1 MIIKLLNLPHLK
13 SIYCVTAHCLYCCIN
28 YNHQFRWA
36 GGGTKTIYCQLFK
49 EIIMKLNAPKNVTW
63 WIAVIIGVLGVLG
76 SVVTL
81 PVISTYYFLFVVVGF
96 VLLAL
101 ATLLKGL

>member
-1 MIIKLLNLPHLK
+1 MN
-13 SIYCVTAHCLYCCIN
+13 
-28 YNHQFRWA
+28 
-36 GGGTKTIYCQLFK
+36 
-49 EIIMKLNAPKNVTW
+49 LNAPKTVTW

-76 SVVTL
+76 SVVQL
-81 PVISTYYFLFVVVGF
+81 PLISTYNFLFVVIGF